1 MSRMFTLAGEFG
13 PKRLLLT
20 GLGPRVFMTCGLVAG
35 QFVIYAQCK
44 ALVGAP
50 PGVEIHKESNLK

>member
-1 MSRMFTLAGEFG
+1 M
-13 PKRLLLT
+13 
-20 GLGPRVFMTCGLVAG
+20 GLVSG

-50 PGVEIHKESNLK
+50 PSIEIHKED